1 MPFSDKQREA
11 VRRNGLKSRGPVT
24 ERGKAASSRN
34 SLRHGLLANTVVLD
48 CESPDRFLSL
58 VSALRR
64 EFQPESEVERALVET
79 MAVCRW
85 RQMRLWGM
93 EKAGLAF
100 EIRKQTESPDQN
112 PAIDPATQAALAFQS
127 LCHDSRAYEVMNRY
141 ESRFDRQYDRAL
153 ERLTEL
159 RRNRDNFP
167 ASAWSVSACLTGRL
181 SGSLWR
187 NPMTGVSLARA

>member
-1 MPFSDKQREA
+1 MPISDKNSEA
-11 VRRNGLKSRGPVT
+11 ARQNGLKSRGPVT
-24 ERGKAASSRN
+24 ERGKSASARN

-48 CESPDRFLSL
+48 GESPDRFLSL

-64 EFQPESEVERALVET
+64 EFRPETEVERALVET

-100 EIRKQTESPDQN
+100 EIRKQTESPDQE
-112 PAIDPATQAALAFQS
+112 PAIDPATQAALAFQA
-127 LCHDSRAYEVMNRY
+127 LCDGSRACEVMNRY
-141 ESRFDRQYDRAL
+141 ESRFDRQYNRAL

-159 RRNRDNFP
+159 RRKRQ
-167 ASAWSVSACLTGRL
+167 T
-181 SGSLWR
+181 
-187 NPMTGVSLARA
+187 TLAA

>member
-34 SLRHGLLANTVVLD
+34 SLRHGLLANTIVLD
-48 CESPDRFLSL
+48 GESPDRFLSL

-64 EFQPESEVERALVET
+64 EFRPETEVERALVET

-100 EIRKQTESPDQN
+100 EIRKQSESPDQH
-112 PAIDPATQAALAFQS
+112 PVIDPATQAALAFQS
-127 LCHDSRAYEVMNRY
+127 LCHGSRAYEIMNRY
-141 ESRFDRQYDRAL
+141 ESRFDRQYNRAL
-153 ERLTEL
+153 ERITEL
-159 RRNRDNFP
+159 RRTRKTTV
-167 ASAWSVSACLTGRL
+167 AA
-181 SGSLWR
+181 
-187 NPMTGVSLARA
+187 